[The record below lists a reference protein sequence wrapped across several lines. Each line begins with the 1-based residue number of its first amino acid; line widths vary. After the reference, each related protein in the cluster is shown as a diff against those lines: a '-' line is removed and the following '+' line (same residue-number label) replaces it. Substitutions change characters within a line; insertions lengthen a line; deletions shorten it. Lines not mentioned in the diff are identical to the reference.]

1 MSPKPEWALLP
12 RWPELLAVQIQPE
25 GLQLSLHLSPQLVW
39 FRGHFPGTPILAG
52 VAQVH
57 IAMQLAS
64 EHLPLQGSFTRL
76 EMLKFQQPLR
86 PDQQVELWLQ
96 WDESRRRLAFR
107 YLLAG
112 APASSGRV
120 QL

>member
-1 MSPKPEWALLP
+1 MSPKPEWTHLP
-12 RWPELLAVQIQPE
+12 RWPEVLAELARPE
-25 GLQLSLHLSPQLVW
+25 GVQLSLQLSPELVW

-57 IAMQLAS
+57 IAMALAS
-64 EHLPLQGSFTRL
+64 ERFPLQGAFSRL

-86 PDQQVELWLQ
+86 PGQQVELWLQ
-96 WDESRRRLAFR
+96 WDEIARRLTFR

-112 APASSGRV
+112 APASSGRI

>member
-12 RWPELLAVQIQPE
+12 RWPELLAVQTQPE

-64 EHLPLQGSFTRL
+64 EHLPLQGTFTRL

-86 PDQQVELWLQ
+86 PGQRVTLELRW
-96 WDESRRRLAFR
+96 EVARRRLHFQF
-107 YLLAG
+107 LLAG
-112 APASSGRV
+112 APASSGRL